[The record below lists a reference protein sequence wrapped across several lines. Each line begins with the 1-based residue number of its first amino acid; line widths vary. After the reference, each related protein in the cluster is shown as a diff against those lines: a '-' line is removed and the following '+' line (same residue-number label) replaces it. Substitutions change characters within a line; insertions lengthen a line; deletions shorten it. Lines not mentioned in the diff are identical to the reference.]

1 MITFSRLVVNINRHR
16 ERRKEMEIIGIVADI
31 GIIIADIV
39 LIAVIVRRWKN

>member
-1 MITFSRLVVNINRHR
+1 
-16 ERRKEMEIIGIVADI
+16 MEIIGIVADI